1 MQSVFFW
8 VLLPSLSFSI
18 QFLFCDLF
26 PVLYLTTYFSSLF
39 CQQKAMAAQQPK
51 FDLVQAAEALLEN
64 AKKLASSAGGGS
76 GGGGG
81 GGGGGGADEE
91 DELRRRIAM
100 TAKKIQMGT
109 APAIDL
115 LKSDWVVV
123 SPSSPPHN

>member
-1 MQSVFFW
+1 MSA
-8 VLLPSLSFSI
+8 
-18 QFLFCDLF
+18 
-26 PVLYLTTYFSSLF
+26 
-39 CQQKAMAAQQPK
+39 QKPK
-51 FDLVQAAEALLEN
+51 FNLVQAAEALLEN

-81 GGGGGGADEE
+81 GGGGAEEE

-123 SPSSPPHN
+123 SPSSSPHM